1 MKNLFLANRF
11 FLLLGIVAG
20 VFAAGFFLDPLRWL
34 AVAMLV
40 GVLGLLIADM
50 VFLFNR
56 ANPFSVTRNTSHI
69 WSLADENPVSISVE
83 NHVVRYRYNIRVLDE
98 LPAPLQRRDLAFR
111 TTILPGKT
119 VLLHYTTRPA
129 TRGEYHYGRVII
141 LASTRLGMAAR
152 RFSYNLSTMVPV
164 YPSIIQMRKFE
175 LRSMEKLSRFYGVK
189 KVRRI
194 GHSYEFDTIKNYV
207 NGDDIRCVNWKA
219 TSRSPQLMV
228 NHYED
233 EKSQQIYSVI
243 DKSRPMML
251 PCGGVSLMDHAI
263 NTSLVMSN
271 VALQKHDKAGLVTF
285 SDRMGSVVRAGDG
298 KEQMSRIFEALYHE
312 KSRPLEADFEMLYLA
327 LQKLIPV
334 RSMVFLYTSFES
346 RYALERVLPVLR
358 KISHRHL
365 LLVINFEH
373 EGLNQTANGSA
384 SSTEEVYLSALA
396 REMAEE
402 KQQLAI
408 MMRHHG
414 IQVIL
419 TKPEELTVN
428 SVNRYLE
435 LKARGMI

>member
-1 MKNLFLANRF
+1 MKNLYLAKRLY
-11 FLLLGIVAG
+11 LLLGIVAG
-20 VFAAGFFLDPLRWL
+20 VFAAGFFYEPVRWIAMAQL
-34 AVAMLV
+34 AV
-40 GVLGLLIADM
+40 VLGLLAADI
-50 VFLFNR
+50 VTLFIR
-56 ANPFSVTRNTSHI
+56 TNPFIVRRKTTPV
-69 WSLADENPVSISVE
+69 WSLADENPVSVSVE
-83 NHVVRYRYNIRVLDE
+83 NRTSRYQYKIRVLDE
-98 LPAPLQRRDLAFR
+98 LPEQLQKRDLVFT

-119 VLLHYTTRPA
+119 VLLHYTTRPV
-129 TRGEYHYGRVII
+129 TRGEYHYGRVIV
-141 LASTRLGMAAR
+141 LASTRLGLAAR
-152 RFSYNLSTMVPV
+152 RFTCELNMMVPV
-164 YPSIIQMRKFE
+164 YPSVIQMKKFE
-175 LRSMEKLSRFYGVK
+175 IRSMEKLSRFYGVK
-189 KVRRI
+189 KMRKI

-207 NGDDIRCVNWKA
+207 TGDDMRCVNWKA

-251 PCGGVSLMDHAI
+251 PCGGVTLMDHAI

-285 SDRMGSVVRAGDG
+285 SDRMGSVVRAGDRR
-298 KEQMSRIFEALYHE
+298 EQMSRIFETLYHE
-312 KSRPLEADFEMLYLA
+312 KPRPMEADFGLLYQV

-334 RSMVFLYTSFES
+334 RSMVFLYTNFES

-373 EGLNQTANGSA
+373 EGLNETAIRSAGSA
-384 SSTEEVYLSALA
+384 EEVYVSALA

-402 KQQLAI
+402 KQQMAI
-408 MMRHHG
+408 LMRHHG

-419 TKPEELTVN
+419 TKPEDLTVN